1 MGAGRTASAT
11 SGQDGPAAS
20 LALASHHR
28 RRSLRSARGLRLA
41 SPARWAVR
49 CAALRVPPWRTVY
62 WWFRRLLA
70 NGTWDRLSAALV
82 MADRE
87 RVGRAPQPTG
97 CVLDSQT
104 AKAGG
109 TGVAGPRG
117 GACPWAG
124 KAGPEG
130 PGQASRRAQ
139 THGAG
144 QHGWTF
150 APCGGRA
157 RRPAQHATR
166 GSGAARLA
174 AALALSRPVLDG
186 CGLCWAA
193 RCPCHARA
201 DRGGGR
207 SITHTRLD
215 GPGTAMGD
223 QAHLRHVRAQPP
235 PRARSRGAAR
245 RGRRL
250 DHPRLRRPDAQ
261 AARSSLSFQNGSQWA
276 RDGPRARAR
285 RPPAMADL
293 SSSRTSCE

>member
-1 MGAGRTASAT
+1 MWT
-11 SGQDGPAAS
+11 PAARAHHGRDTLPS
-20 LALASHHR
+20 TTCLSDREWALAEPH
-28 RRSLRSARGLRLA
+28 LPP
-41 SPARWAVR
+41 PARTGRPRRWPLRRIIDAVLYVLR
-49 CAALRVPPWRTVY
+49 AGCAWPLLPVGHFPPWRTVY

-157 RRPAQHATR
+157 RRPARHATR

-207 SITHTRLD
+207 SITHTRLY

-261 AARSSLSFQNGSQWA
+261 AARSSLSFQNG
-276 RDGPRARAR
+276 
-285 RPPAMADL
+285 
-293 SSSRTSCE
+293 T